1 MKKLFVFALLLGISL
16 SACKKDEPTPVQ
28 DSEFISTMRLTFTE
42 GANKLVY
49 NIKDLD
55 GDGGK
60 APIAD
65 VIKLAP
71 NKTYSLTTE
80 FLDETKN
87 PIENLTTEIEKESSE
102 HLIVFEN
109 NPTNLL
115 TISRLDK
122 DANGFEIGLKASVKT
137 TTAAN
142 GTLKVTLR
150 HQPEV
155 GGKPVKNGTITPG
168 TTDFEGN
175 FVVEVK

>member
-1 MKKLFVFALLLGISL
+1 MKKLFVFALLLGVSL
-16 SACKKDEPTPVQ
+16 SACKKDDPAPVQ

-42 GANKLVY
+42 GSNKLVY

-60 APIAD
+60 APVAD

-87 PIENLTTEIEKESSE
+87 PVENLTTEIEKESAE
-102 HLIVFEN
+102 HLIIFVSS
-109 NPTNLL
+109 TNLL

-122 DANGFEIGLKASVKT
+122 DSRNFEIGLKASAKT

-155 GGKPVKNGTITPG
+155 GGKPVKNGTATPG

-175 FVVEVK
+175 FVVEIK